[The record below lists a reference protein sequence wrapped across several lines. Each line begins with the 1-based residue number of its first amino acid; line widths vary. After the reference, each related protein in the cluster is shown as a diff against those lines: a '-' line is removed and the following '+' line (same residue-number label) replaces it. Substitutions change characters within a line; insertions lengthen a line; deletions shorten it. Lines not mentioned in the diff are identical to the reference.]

1 MTLEEIVKLEE
12 LEAITLNISV
22 EALRA
27 IRTPQRKFRN
37 YAKRMRGNKYVKF
50 KEQGDYP

>member
-1 MTLEEIVKLEE
+1 MTLEQIEELEK

-37 YAKRMRGNKYVKF
+37 YAKRMHGNKYVKF
-50 KEQGDYP
+50 KD